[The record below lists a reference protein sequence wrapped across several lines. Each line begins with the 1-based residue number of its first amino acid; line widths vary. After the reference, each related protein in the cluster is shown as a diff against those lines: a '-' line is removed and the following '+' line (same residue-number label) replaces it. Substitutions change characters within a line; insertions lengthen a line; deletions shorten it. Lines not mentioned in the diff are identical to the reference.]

1 MQAHVWSIL
10 GPMSESCASI
20 RYPHGICNTLCFTLS
35 PSLCYIQDSSSGN
48 TSDVES
54 QEGGGGHGHKSKGKD
69 RTSTPGKDGSHR
81 HSASHKA
88 TPGYKVE
95 DKTTWTLLQQQQ
107 QHFSTP
113 SSSFYYYHSLT
124 PSIPPPLL
132 SFLHFVLRLI
142 QCVSWD
148 NWVYTHTH
156 THTHAHICSHMHT
169 QTCTQWGSCLQFSF

>member
-1 MQAHVWSIL
+1 
-10 GPMSESCASI
+10 MSESFTSTKLDSDIYIAVYYRTSLLT
-20 RYPHGICNTLCFTLS
+20 PWCFTCS
-35 PSLCYIQDSSSGN
+35 RSSSAAPQDSSSGN

-54 QEGGGGHGHKSKGKD
+54 QEGGGGHGHKSKAKD
-69 RTSTPGKDGSHR
+69 RASTPGKEGSHR

-124 PSIPPPLL
+124 PSIPPSLP
-132 SFLHFVLRLI
+132 SFLHFVLGL
-142 QCVSWD
+142 
-148 NWVYTHTH
+148 
-156 THTHAHICSHMHT
+156 
-169 QTCTQWGSCLQFSF
+169 LQFVSF

>member
-1 MQAHVWSIL
+1 MEIH
-10 GPMSESCASI
+10 SCAS
-20 RYPHGICNTLCFTLS
+20 RFLPPLVFPPL
-35 PSLCYIQDSSSGN
+35 QDSSSGN
-48 TSDVES
+48 TSDVET

-124 PSIPPPLL
+124 PSTPPPLP
-132 SFLHFVLRLI
+132 SFLHFVLWLLQIVSFLAGTTWQTHSYTLGFLSSVFVPPLCTRLWAI
-142 QCVSWD
+142 R
-148 NWVYTHTH
+148 T
-156 THTHAHICSHMHT
+156 
-169 QTCTQWGSCLQFSF
+169 L